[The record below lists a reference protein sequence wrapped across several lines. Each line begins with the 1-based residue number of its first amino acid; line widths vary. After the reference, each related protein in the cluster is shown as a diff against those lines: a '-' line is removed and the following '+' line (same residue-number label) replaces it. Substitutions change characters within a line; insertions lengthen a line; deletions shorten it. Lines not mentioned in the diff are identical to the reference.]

1 MTLNCPS
8 PFGVDLE
15 CNDCSCRSDFDR
27 FKGDMCNY
35 YILNPV
41 PIRDI
46 LTAKEYIDYLDKN
59 NINRGGIYKG
69 GDFGKRDEFLQ
80 IKGQV
85 LYLQSKLNEH
95 IDKAKRRAKNG
106 F

>member
-1 MTLNCPS
+1 MPLNCPS
-8 PFGVDLE
+8 PFGADLE
-15 CNDCSCRSDFDR
+15 CNDCRYRSDFDR

-46 LTAKEYIDYLDKN
+46 LTAKEYIDYLDKKKKGEGGGKGEG
-59 NINRGGIYKG
+59 RGIGADK
-69 GDFGKRDEFLQ
+69 FGQLR
-80 IKGQV
+80 GMV
-85 LYLQSKLNEH
+85 MYLQSKLNEH
-95 IDKAKRRAKNG
+95 IDKAKRKPKDG